1 MSSEPPK
8 MRWADIADEEDE
20 LAVPIVISK
29 HGIKVKK
36 PYTPPHN
43 RLKSSKSIEEKKNVS

>member
-1 MSSEPPK
+1 

-36 PYTPPHN
+36 PYTPPHS
-43 RLKSSKSIEEKKNVS
+43 RLKTSKSIEEKKNVS